1 MCHTCQAS
9 NCDAPRHAIGQKN
22 PRSARWVG
30 LDTSRLF
37 IVVAVHCSL
46 QLIHFSTRLI
56 IFRMFRKLFLKT
68 IFLSQL
74 LTEVPCKFLEYV
86 VLWCTSLSIRCSEG
100 SMRLQNV
107 DSRQKV

>member
-9 NCDAPRHAIGQKN
+9 NCDAPRHAVGQKN

-56 IFRMFRKLFLKT
+56 IFRMFRKLFLET
-68 IFLSQL
+68 IFLSQF
-74 LTEVPCKFLEYV
+74 LTEIPCKFLE
-86 VLWCTSLSIRCSEG
+86 
-100 SMRLQNV
+100 
-107 DSRQKV
+107 

>member
-30 LDTSRLF
+30 LDTSRLL

-46 QLIHFSTRLI
+46 QLVHFSTRLM
-56 IFRMFRKLFLKT
+56 IFRMFRKLFKNHFPFTVFKPLKYLVN
-68 IFLSQL
+68 FLS
-74 LTEVPCKFLEYV
+74 K
-86 VLWCTSLSIRCSEG
+86 
-100 SMRLQNV
+100 
-107 DSRQKV
+107 